1 MLDSATAREI
11 VDIGRDMFLRG
22 LVSSHGGNISVR
34 VASTVYITGKGS
46 MTSRL
51 STSDIVEVDLRREND
66 PGILSASSEYIVHR
80 AIYLNTGAL
89 AVVHAHPPYATLLSM
104 SGEIVPVDSEGSYH
118 LRRVPVVAPQNPIA
132 SAEAAH
138 LVSEILK
145 NNRAVMVRA
154 HGSFAHGNTLEE
166 AYMLTSALESSAFY
180 VYHLE
185 TKRR

>member
-1 MLDSATAREI
+1 
-11 VDIGRDMFLRG
+11 MFLRG
-22 LVSSHGGNISVR
+22 LVSSHAGNISVR

-51 STSDIVEVDLRREND
+51 STANIVEVDLQRDDD
-66 PGILSASSEYIVHR
+66 PGILNASSEYIVHR
-80 AIYLNTGAL
+80 AIYLNTGAR

-118 LRRVPVVAPQNPIA
+118 LKRVPVVAPQNPIA
-132 SAEAAH
+132 SAEAAY
-138 LVSEILK
+138 LVSEALK
-145 NNRAVMVRA
+145 DNRVVMVRA
-154 HGSFAHGNTLEE
+154 HGSFARGSTLEE

-185 TKRR
+185 TKRQ